1 MSSNKRTQSINK
13 MNNYIWSF
21 EGKCEGVNELNRGLI
36 TDYCRFTIM
45 ANELADE
52 LAKNV
57 DNMNDAD
64 FDLCMKKYEK
74 TSKSAL
80 TLYKILKFEQINPKK
95 VNKENPF
102 VTLYR
107 EAEADGDF

>member
-45 ANELADE
+45 ANELARLNQNHLLYSDAE
-52 LAKNV
+52 LSKTGVLMAKLLE
-57 DNMNDAD
+57 A
-64 FDLCMKKYEK
+64 KAKAEK
-74 TSKSAL
+74 RK
-80 TLYKILKFEQINPKK
+80 Q
-95 VNKENPF
+95 
-102 VTLYR
+102 
-107 EAEADGDF
+107 